1 MNLKDFTESVDQ
13 SVEELSKE
21 ALLIFIHSIE
31 RKVPEKSRSEF
42 LEMLYN
48 IQENSYLCGG
58 EKCLKAVIRNV
69 DEKDINPL

>member
-1 MNLKDFTESVDQ
+1 MNLKEFTESVDQ
-13 SVEELSKE
+13 SVDELSKE
-21 ALLIFIHSIE
+21 ALLIFIHSIA

-48 IQENSYLCGG
+48 IQENGYLCDG